1 MATLPKI
8 APGLQPPDTLD
19 LPTAMAAIAQDQTN
33 QTQGV
38 QQFGQAQD
46 QNIQNIYN
54 TLGGDLTK
62 NTQAIQSIYGN
73 AGGNVAAAYDRAGT
87 GGQAAAA
94 QNQGAIGN
102 FATSIGMDPR
112 AVGEVTGRLAQQ
124 AQTFDL
130 RNRQSSAS
138 RQANL
143 AQLGAGMTAVAR
155 LAQQTADQA
164 KAQGRTDLARKL
176 ATEVSRI
183 NASASQQKAGFTAVK
198 ANQAAKAAAQAQTA
212 ILQAQKQLMSEQR
225 ADARAAA
232 SDARAASRASASG
245 PDWYTKFAMQNAEAD
260 RRAQNA
266 ADAKINPQT
275 IAQDAYMQ
283 QVQKQLG
290 RGSNGMA
297 AVDSVLSGKMTLAQA
312 KSQFTTPA
320 GKKLNWGLLTDI
332 INKAP

>member
-8 APGLQPPDTLD
+8 APGISLTDSMDMP
-19 LPTAMAAIAQDQTN
+19 AAIAAISQDQTA

-54 TLGGDLTK
+54 TLGGDLQK
-62 NTQAIQSIYGN
+62 NAGAIQSIYGN
-73 AGGNVAAAYDRAGT
+73 AGGNIAAAYDRAGT

-130 RNRQSSAS
+130 RNKQSSAN
-138 RQANL
+138 RQANM
-143 AQLGAGMTAVAR
+143 AQLGAGMTAVAQ
-155 LAQQTADQA
+155 LGVQTAQQAM
-164 KAQGRTDLARKL
+164 AQGRTDLARKL
-176 ATEVSRI
+176 VTEVQRI
-183 NASASQQKAGFTAVK
+183 NTSASQQKAGFTAIK

-212 ILQAQKQLMSEQR
+212 ILQAQKQLMAEQR
-225 ADARAAA
+225 ADARSAA
-232 SDARAASRASASG
+232 SDARAAARAGASG

-260 RRAQNA
+260 RRSQNA
-266 ADAKINPQT
+266 ANAKIPAGQ
-275 IAQDAYMQ
+275 AEQQAYLKTLQ
-283 QVQKQLG
+283 QQLG
-290 RGSNGMA
+290 TGSNGYA
-297 AVDSVLSGKMTLAQA
+297 AVKAVLDGATLSDA
-312 KSQFTTPA
+312 KKQFTTPA
-320 GKKLNWGLLTDI
+320 GKPLNWKLLTDL
-332 INKAP
+332 INRAP